1 MRPVMKKVLLEF
13 VHMLAAS
20 VFVGISVYGIF
31 IYWGGETREKIPVS
45 NSLLLGLGAVICVVI
60 FVTVGGLLDRIA
72 AASESGRG
80 PEPNNNG

>member
-31 IYWGGETREKIPVS
+31 IYWGGETQEKIPAS
-45 NSLLLGLGAVICVVI
+45 NSLLLGLGAVICMVI
-60 FVTVGGLLDRIA
+60 FVTVGGLLDKIA
-72 AASESGRG
+72 AAAESGRG